1 MPAGALL
8 QPFLRREKSEYI
20 SIEMYVFIAGIM
32 IYLNLVKRIGPEQQQ
47 HHQDRCCVYWTHLST
62 VGNHQE
68 KDISPSN
75 HLALKM
81 MDDSIVAD
89 VQL

>member
-20 SIEMYVFIAGIM
+20 SIEMYVFIARIM
-32 IYLNLVKRIGPEQQQ
+32 IYFNLVERIGPEQQ
-47 HHQDRCCVYWTHLST
+47 HHQDGCCVHWAYLST
-62 VGNHQE
+62 VGNHLG

-75 HLALKM
+75 QLALKM
-81 MDDSIVAD
+81 MDGSIVAD
-89 VQL
+89 AQL